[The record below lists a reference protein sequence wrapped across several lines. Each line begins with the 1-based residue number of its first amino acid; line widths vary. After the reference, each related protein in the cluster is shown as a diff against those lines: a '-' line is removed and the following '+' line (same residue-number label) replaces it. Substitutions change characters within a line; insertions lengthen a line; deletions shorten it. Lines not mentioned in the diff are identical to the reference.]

1 MKKLICSAAVLL
13 ALGIT
18 ACAPRLYP
26 DMPDD
31 KTCYDRIQEITTRLK
46 ESDTIDLQTYA
57 ALNPEPYLS
66 VLCARGTLRKVCISL
81 DRKQQMRNLVKLINQ
96 TPEIIYWQESG
107 RAVAFQNYENPTHE
121 TVTLYFLNKDI
132 PQILAMLRR
141 IYGK

>member
-13 ALGIT
+13 ALGMT

-31 KTCYDRIQEITTRLK
+31 KTCYNRIQEITTRLK
-46 ESDTIDLQTYA
+46 ESDTIDLQAYA

-81 DRKQQMRNLVKLINQ
+81 DRKQQMRSLVKLINQ
-96 TPEIIYWQESG
+96 TPEIIYWQESC
-107 RAVAFQNYENPTHE
+107 
-121 TVTLYFLNKDI
+121 I
-132 PQILAMLRR
+132 PEL
-141 IYGK
+141 